1 MMTLKQ
7 EVQQHDVIFSLMY
20 APTRVA
26 SLSLE
31 DQIIEIKIS
40 KLEWF
45 LDEEGFYYIWG
56 WPGPDCNRYTRED
69 YGKAWAYTKE
79 EIIEAWNEE

>member
-40 KLEWF
+40 KLEWY
-45 LDEEGFYYIWG
+45 L
-56 WPGPDCNRYTRED
+56 N
-69 YGKAWAYTKE
+69 
-79 EIIEAWNEE
+79 